1 MKQGFNKTGLATK
14 PPRMIAA
21 FQAISTRFL
30 PFADVATADLPLLR
44 LLRLSLFQVSVA
56 IATVLLTG
64 TLNRVMIVE
73 LGVPTSFVALM
84 IAIPVLAAPARL
96 LIGHRSD
103 NFKSVLGWRRVP
115 YIWLGTMTQ
124 FGGLAIMPFA
134 LLLMQSHTL
143 GPDFVGPLSAM
154 IAFLITGIGMHMTQ
168 TAGLALATDLAAEES
183 RPRVVALMYVMLLI
197 GMVGAA
203 FVFGQLLQDYSPLR
217 LIQVVQGCA
226 VATVLINVVCLW
238 KQEPR
243 NKLASHP
250 DRKLVRLSDA
260 LAVYRSN
267 EDFKRLMTAV
277 GVGAAGFAMQDVLLE
292 PYGGEILGLSVSQ
305 TTMLTAISAGAA
317 ILGFYVAS
325 RVMAKG
331 RDMHAMA
338 GIGMLV
344 GIAGFSCVVFA
355 EPFQSPELF
364 RIGTAF
370 IGFGGGLFGVGTMLA
385 AMRLGRLC
393 DNGIAIGAWGAVQ
406 ATAAGLGIA
415 LGGLI
420 RDGVNSAVGIVADQA
435 MSAPLAGYAVVYHIE
450 IALLF
455 AGLIAIGPLVGR
467 DRYLKPEH
475 PAPFGLAELPG

>member
-1 MKQGFNKTGLATK
+1 MFKRNSASTAPKT
-14 PPRMIAA
+14 PRMIVA

-30 PFADVATADLPLLR
+30 PFADAATVDLPLLR

-84 IAIPVLAAPARL
+84 IAIPVLAAPARV

-103 NFKSVLGWRRVP
+103 NYKSVLGWRRVP

-143 GPDFVGPLSAM
+143 GPDWVGPVAAM
-154 IAFLITGIGMHMTQ
+154 VAFLITGLGMHMTQ
-168 TAGLALATDLAAEES
+168 TAGLALATDLAAEDS
-183 RPRVVALMYVMLLI
+183 RPRVVALMYVMLLV
-197 GMVGAA
+197 GMVAA
-203 FVFGQLLQDYSPLR
+203 ALVFGQLLQDYSPLR

-226 VATVLINVVCLW
+226 VATILINVICLW

-250 DRKLVRLSDA
+250 DREMISFADA
-260 LAVYRSN
+260 LAAYRSDP
-267 EDFKRLMTAV
+267 DFKRLMTTV

-305 TTMLTAISAGAA
+305 TTLLTAISAGAA
-317 ILGFYVAS
+317 ILGFAIAAKL
-325 RVMAKG
+325 MAKG

-344 GIAGFSCVVFA
+344 GISGFSAVIFA
-355 EPFQSPELF
+355 EPFQSPALF
-364 RIGTAF
+364 RVGTAF

-385 AMRLGRLC
+385 AMRLGKLS

-415 LGGLI
+415 FGGLI
-420 RDGVNSAVGIVADQA
+420 RDAVNNALGVVADQA
-435 MSAPLAGYAVVYHIE
+435 LSAPLAGYAVVYHIE

-455 AGLIAIGPLVGR
+455 AGIIAIGPLVGR
-467 DRYLKPEH
+467 DRYLKPEQ
-475 PAPFGLAELPG
+475 PVRFGLAELPG

>member
-1 MKQGFNKTGLATK
+1 MFKRRVTGNVQKT
-14 PPRMIAA
+14 PRMIVA
-21 FQAISTRFL
+21 FQALGTRFL
-30 PFADVATADLPLLR
+30 PFADAATVDLPLLR

-84 IAIPVLAAPARL
+84 VALPVLAAPARI

-103 NFKSVLGWRRVP
+103 NYKSLLGWRRVP

-143 GPDFVGPLSAM
+143 GPAFAGPVAAM
-154 IAFLITGIGMHMTQ
+154 MAFLITGIGMHMTQ
-168 TAGLALATDLAAEES
+168 TAGLALATDLASEDS
-183 RPRVVALMYVMLLI
+183 RPRVVALMYVMLLV

-203 FVFGQLLQDYSPLR
+203 LVFGQLLQDYSPLR

-226 VATVLINVVCLW
+226 VATIVINVVCLW

-243 NKLASHP
+243 NKPASHP
-250 DRKLVRLSDA
+250 DRQTVRFADA
-260 LAVYRSN
+260 LATYRSDP
-267 EDFKRLMTAV
+267 DFKRLMTAV
-277 GVGAAGFAMQDVLLE
+277 GVGAIGFAMQDVLLE

-305 TTMLTAISAGAA
+305 TTLLTAIFAGAA
-317 ILGFYVAS
+317 IAGFAVAAKLT
-325 RVMAKG
+325 AKG

-338 GIGMLV
+338 GVGMLL
-344 GIAGFSCVVFA
+344 GIAGFCGVIFA
-355 EPFQSPELF
+355 EPVQSVALF
-364 RIGTAF
+364 RMGTAF

-385 AMRLGRLC
+385 AMRLGRLS
-393 DNGIAIGAWGAVQ
+393 DNGIAVGAWGAVQ

-415 LGGLI
+415 FGGLI
-420 RDGVNSAVGIVADQA
+420 RDGVNSAVGVVADQA
-435 MSAPLAGYAVVYHIE
+435 LSAPLAGYAVVYHLE

-475 PAPFGLAELPG
+475 PQPFGLAELPG

>member
-1 MKQGFNKTGLATK
+1 MFKRNAASIAPKT
-14 PPRMIAA
+14 PRMIVA

-30 PFADVATADLPLLR
+30 PFADAATVDLPLLR

-84 IAIPVLAAPARL
+84 IAIPVLAAPARV

-103 NFKSVLGWRRVP
+103 NYKSVLGWRRVP

-134 LLLMQSHTL
+134 LLLMQSQSM
-143 GPDFVGPLSAM
+143 GPAWVGPVAAM
-154 IAFLITGIGMHMTQ
+154 AAFLITGLGMHMTQ
-168 TAGLALATDLAAEES
+168 TAGLALATDLASEES
-183 RPRVVALMYVMLLI
+183 RPRVVALMYVMLLV

-203 FVFGQLLQDYSPLR
+203 LVFGQLLQAYSPLR

-226 VATVLINVVCLW
+226 VATILINVICLW

-250 DRKLVRLSDA
+250 DRKMISFVDA
-260 LAVYRSN
+260 ISAYRSN
-267 EDFKRLMTAV
+267 LDFKRLMTTV

-305 TTMLTAISAGAA
+305 TTLLTAISAGAA
-317 ILGFYVAS
+317 ILGFAVAAKL
-325 RVMAKG
+325 MAKG

-344 GIAGFSCVVFA
+344 GIAGFSAVIFA
-355 EPFQSPELF
+355 EPFQSPALF

-385 AMRLGRLC
+385 AMRLGKLS

-415 LGGLI
+415 FGGLI
-420 RDGVNSAVGIVADQA
+420 RDGVNSYVGIVTDQA
-435 MSAPLAGYAVVYHIE
+435 ISAPLAGYAVVYHLE

-475 PAPFGLAELPG
+475 PMPFGLAELPG

>member
-1 MKQGFNKTGLATK
+1 MFKRRVTGNAQKT
-14 PPRMIAA
+14 PRMIVA
-21 FQAISTRFL
+21 FQALGTRFL
-30 PFADVATADLPLLR
+30 PFADAATVDLPLLR

-84 IAIPVLAAPARL
+84 VALPVLAAPARI

-103 NFKSVLGWRRVP
+103 NYKSLLGWRRVP

-143 GPDFVGPLSAM
+143 GPAFAGPVAAM
-154 IAFLITGIGMHMTQ
+154 MAFLITGIGMHMTQ
-168 TAGLALATDLAAEES
+168 TAGLALATDLASEDS
-183 RPRVVALMYVMLLI
+183 RPRVVALMYVMLLV

-203 FVFGQLLQDYSPLR
+203 LVFGQLLQDYSPLR

-226 VATVLINVVCLW
+226 VATIVINVVCLW

-243 NKLASHP
+243 NKPASNP
-250 DRKLVRLSDA
+250 DRQTVRFADA
-260 LAVYRSN
+260 LATYRSDP
-267 EDFKRLMTAV
+267 DFKRLMTAV
-277 GVGAAGFAMQDVLLE
+277 GVGAIGFAMQDVLLE

-305 TTMLTAISAGAA
+305 TTLLTAIFAGAA
-317 ILGFYVAS
+317 IAGFAVAAKL
-325 RVMAKG
+325 MAKG

-338 GIGMLV
+338 GVGMLL
-344 GIAGFSCVVFA
+344 GIAGFCGVIFA
-355 EPFQSPELF
+355 EPVQSVALF
-364 RIGTAF
+364 RMGTAF
-370 IGFGGGLFGVGTMLA
+370 IGFGGGLFAVGTMLA
-385 AMRLGRLC
+385 AMRLGRLS
-393 DNGIAIGAWGAVQ
+393 DNGIAVGAWGAVQ

-415 LGGLI
+415 FGGLI
-420 RDGVNSAVGIVADQA
+420 RDGVNSAVGVAADQA
-435 MSAPLAGYAVVYHIE
+435 LSAPLTGYAVVYHLE

-475 PAPFGLAELPG
+475 PQRFGLAELPG

>member
-1 MKQGFNKTGLATK
+1 MFKRSSAKSGSLT
-14 PPRMIAA
+14 PPMILA
-21 FQAISTRFL
+21 FQALSTRFL
-30 PFADVATADLPLLR
+30 PFADAATVDLPLLR

-73 LGVPTSFVALM
+73 LGVATSFVALM
-84 IAIPVLAAPARL
+84 IAIPVLAAPARI

-103 NFKSVLGWRRVP
+103 NYRSLLGWRRVP

-134 LLLMQSHTL
+134 LLLMQSQSM
-143 GPDFVGPLSAM
+143 GPTWIGPVAAM
-154 IAFLITGIGMHMTQ
+154 AAFLITGIGMHMTQ
-168 TAGLALATDLAAEES
+168 TAGLALATDLAAEDS
-183 RPRVVALMYVMLLI
+183 RPRVVALMYVMLLV

-203 FVFGQLLQDYSPLR
+203 LVFGQLLQDYSPLR

-226 VATVLINVVCLW
+226 VATILINVVCLW

-250 DRKLVRLSDA
+250 DRAMVRFSDA
-260 LAVYRSN
+260 LASYRSDVN
-267 EDFKRLMTAV
+267 FKRLMTSV
-277 GVGAAGFAMQDVLLE
+277 CVGAAGFAMQDVLLE
-292 PYGGEILGLSVSQ
+292 PYGGEILGLTVSQ

-317 ILGFYVAS
+317 ILGFAVAA
-325 RVMAKG
+325 RLVAKG
-331 RDMHAMA
+331 GDMHAMA
-338 GIGMLV
+338 GIGMLI
-344 GIAGFSCVVFA
+344 GIAGFSAVIFA
-355 EPFQSPELF
+355 EPFQSPALF
-364 RIGTAF
+364 RTGTAF
-370 IGFGGGLFGVGTMLA
+370 IGFGNGLFGVGTMLA
-385 AMRLGRLC
+385 AMRLGRLS

-415 LGGLI
+415 FGGLI
-420 RDGVNSAVGIVADQA
+420 RDGVNQAVGVVANQA

-475 PAPFGLAELPG
+475 PQPFGLAELPG

>member
-1 MKQGFNKTGLATK
+1 MFKRRDASTAQKT
-14 PPRMIAA
+14 PRMIVA

-30 PFADVATADLPLLR
+30 PFADAATVDLPLLR

-84 IAIPVLAAPARL
+84 IAIPVLAAPARV

-103 NFKSVLGWRRVP
+103 NYKSVLGWRRVP

-134 LLLMQSHTL
+134 LLLLQSQSM
-143 GPDFVGPLSAM
+143 GPTWVGPVAAM
-154 IAFLITGIGMHMTQ
+154 VAFLITGIGMHMTQ
-168 TAGLALATDLAAEES
+168 TAGLALATDLASEES
-183 RPRVVALMYVMLLI
+183 RPRVVALMYVMLLV
-197 GMVGAA
+197 GMVASA
-203 FVFGQLLQDYSPLR
+203 LVFGQLLQTYSPLR

-226 VATVLINVVCLW
+226 VATILINVVCLW

-243 NKLASHP
+243 NRLASHP
-250 DRKLVRLSDA
+250 DRETVSFADA
-260 LAVYRSN
+260 LAAYRN
-267 EDFKRLMTAV
+267 NVDFKRLMTSVA
-277 GVGAAGFAMQDVLLE
+277 VGAAGFAMQDVLLE

-305 TTMLTAISAGAA
+305 TTLLTAISAGAA
-317 ILGFYVAS
+317 ILGFAIAAKL
-325 RVMAKG
+325 MAKG

-338 GIGMLV
+338 GAGMLV
-344 GIAGFSCVVFA
+344 GIVGFSAVIFA
-355 EPFQSPELF
+355 EPFQSPSLF
-364 RIGTAF
+364 RVGTAF

-385 AMRLGRLC
+385 AMRLGKLS

-415 LGGLI
+415 FGGLI
-420 RDGVNSAVGIVADQA
+420 RDGVNSAVGVVAGQA

-475 PAPFGLAELPG
+475 PSRFGLAELPG